1 MRTPTVRPVNAA
13 TAAVSGLLFGLSL
26 IVAIGAQ
33 NAFVLRQGSLGT
45 HIATVVA
52 ICAAS
57 DVALIAAGV
66 GGMGAVVNADHGLLI
81 GVRCAGAALL
91 FAYALLAGRRA
102 FVAQGNRVAAAGAS
116 ASWAGVVAATLAF
129 TWLNPAVYLD
139 TVVLLGSVASSHP
152 HWHWWFGLGAAVA
165 SVGWFVG
172 LGVTAR
178 LLAPV
183 LQRPGAARTL
193 EAFVSVVMTVTALR
207 MLPL

>member
-1 MRTPTVRPVNAA
+1 MPVVNAP

-45 HIATVVA
+45 HIGSVIV

-57 DVALIAAGV
+57 DAALIAAGV

-81 GVRCAGAALL
+81 AVRCAGAALL

-102 FVAQGNRVAAAGAS
+102 FVAAGNRVVAAGAPR
-116 ASWAGVVAATLAF
+116 SWSGVVAATLAF

-152 HWHWWFGLGAAVA
+152 HWRWWFGLGAATA
-165 SVGWFVG
+165 SVCWFTG
-172 LGVTAR
+172 LGITAR

-183 LQRPGAARTL
+183 LQRPGAARVL
-193 EAFVSVVMTVTALR
+193 EAFVSVVMTITALR

>member
-1 MRTPTVRPVNAA
+1 MNAA

-45 HIATVVA
+45 HIVTVIV

-57 DVALIAAGV
+57 DAALIAAGV
-66 GGMGAVVNADHGLLI
+66 GGMGAVVSADHGLLI
-81 GVRCAGAALL
+81 AVRCAGAALL

-102 FVAQGNRVAAAGAS
+102 FTAQANRITATGPPRS
-116 ASWAGVVAATLAF
+116 RSGVVAATLAF

-139 TVVLLGSVASSHP
+139 TVVLLGSVAGSHP
-152 HWHWWFGLGAAVA
+152 HSRWWFGLGAATA
-165 SVGWFVG
+165 SVCWFTV
-172 LGVTAR
+172 LGIMAR

-183 LQRPGAARTL
+183 LRRPSSARGL
-193 EAFVSVVMTVTALR
+193 EAFVSVVMTITALR
-207 MLPL
+207 MLPI